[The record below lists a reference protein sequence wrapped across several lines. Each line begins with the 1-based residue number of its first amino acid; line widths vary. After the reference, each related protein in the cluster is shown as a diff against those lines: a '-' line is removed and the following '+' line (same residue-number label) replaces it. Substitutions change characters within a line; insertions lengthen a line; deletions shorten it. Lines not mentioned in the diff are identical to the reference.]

1 MTCREPA
8 YHPPLPPDTIKQ
20 TKQKQNIKN
29 DIHPLQLYH
38 QRLPPDRQSRP
49 REPQTEHSRHPLPA
63 IDADTGAKSRAFTPA
78 LQALDRHSP
87 YFDFA
92 ELSDCLASIV
102 PGNHVTAQTQASDA
116 KLNMRDSPFNV
127 TYVSPECFLL
137 HDKTP
142 ANPAL
147 LHTPASTRPAGIQFL
162 RVSFLVDVN
171 HFAPIGATNKLP
183 TAPFLG
189 HYDLQLPQ
197 SPVPTR
203 RGLGRELFP
212 ARADPGTPPPIFCKR
227 DELPDLSRAGRA
239 FKIF

>member
-1 MTCREPA
+1 MVNIHGAVACRSN
-8 YHPPLPPDTIKQ
+8 T
-20 TKQKQNIKN
+20 
-29 DIHPLQLYH
+29 
-38 QRLPPDRQSRP
+38 RLKRVAP
-49 REPQTEHSRHPLPA
+49 RRSCEVFVVTPCPA
-63 IDADTGAKSRAFTPA
+63 IDADTGAKSRAFTHA

-127 TYVSPECFLL
+127 TYISPECFLH

-147 LHTPASTRPAGIQFL
+147 LHAPASTRPAGIQFL

-171 HFAPIGATNKLP
+171 DPNTDYLCRRLIMLPSDSSTPP
-183 TAPFLG
+183 TAA
-189 HYDLQLPQ
+189 
-197 SPVPTR
+197 
-203 RGLGRELFP
+203 E
-212 ARADPGTPPPIFCKR
+212 
-227 DELPDLSRAGRA
+227 
-239 FKIF
+239 